1 MKFSATFAT
10 LLAVLVASAAAA
22 PHPDLLVA
30 TLQPRLLFPSSGGS
44 AGDIPDPTVDAFY
57 QPPAGFGSKANGAV
71 LRTRNMTTY
80 KIKNSAGAFQVLFK
94 TIDAEGNPDATVVT
108 VVVPSAPVSPARLVS
123 LTQPEDAA
131 APICAPSYQ
140 IRRSGGDGS
149 GLEAYLAKG
158 FYGIVPDHEGSK
170 SAAFVGPTEG
180 PATLDAIRAAIKFQ
194 KLDVKTT
201 EIGVT
206 GYSGGAHAA
215 AWAAQLSK
223 THAPELKIVA
233 AAVGGVPVN
242 PKNLLLNLT
251 KGLFSGLAAVGVVGE
266 YNAYAD
272 LRAYI
277 DKYAT
282 AKGRDLV
289 KKGRTTV
296 CLAQAVTQYAFLDIL
311 PLINRTNPLEEM
323 PVSTRLAQNVLGG
336 DGSISPVPTYIY
348 HGRDDNIVSRPDADA
363 YVKQQCAG
371 GARFTYVVDAGKNH
385 ITEAGERADD
395 AQNWIIG
402 RLNGTIPVP
411 AAC

>member
-1 MKFSATFAT
+1 MKLTATFTT
-10 LLAVLVASAAAA
+10 LLAVLVASATAA

-30 TLQPRLLFPSSGGS
+30 TLQPRLLFPSSGAS
-44 AGDIPDPTVDAFY
+44 ADVPDPTADAFY
-57 QPPAGFGSKANGAV
+57 KPPAGFESKANGAV
-71 LRTRNMTTY
+71 LRSRNMTTY
-80 KIKNSAGAFQVLFK
+80 KIKNSAGAFQILYK
-94 TIDAEGNPDATVVT
+94 TIDAEGNADASVVT
-108 VVVPSAPVSPARLVS
+108 FVVPQAPVSPARLVS
-123 LTQPEDAA
+123 ITQPEDAA

-140 IRRSGGDGS
+140 IRKSSGDGT

-158 FYGIVPDHEGSK
+158 YWGVVPDHEGSK

-194 KLDVKTT
+194 KLNVKTT
-201 EIGVT
+201 QIGLT

-266 YNAYAD
+266 YNAYSD
-272 LRAYI
+272 LRAFL
-277 DKYAT
+277 DKYLT
-282 AKGRDLV
+282 PKGRDLV
-289 KKGRTTV
+289 QKGRTNV

-311 PLINRTNPLEEM
+311 PLINRTDPLNESPIRE
-323 PVSTRLAQNVLGG
+323 RLAQNLLGG
-336 DGSISPVPTYIY
+336 DGSISPIPTYIY
-348 HGRDDNIVSRPDADA
+348 HGRDDDIVSRPDADA

-371 GARFTYVVDAGKNH
+371 GARFTYVVDAGQNH
-385 ITEAGERADD
+385 ITEAGKRATD

-402 RLNGTIPVP
+402 RLNGSIPVP